1 MILGNP
7 MDLGHEYVR
16 RLEEARAFILERDRF
31 LVVSHVNPDGD
42 AIGSTLA
49 VGHMLQSMGK
59 QVAMVNEGAV
69 PAKFQML
76 PDCGSILDFGSAVS
90 GDARPLFDG
99 VIAVDCADYERIGRV
114 REWFPDSVPLLNI
127 DHHPTNDAYGTVNVI
142 HPEAAATA
150 QVLYDLVETCG
161 LSWSK
166 ELATCIYTGL
176 LTDTGGF
183 RYSNT
188 TPKVMQIASDMLR
201 HGVNGNVLADQLLEK
216 LTHSHITILRKA
228 LSNLIFTPDR
238 RIAWMS
244 VSLDDI
250 REAGADG
257 GDMDGLVNYPRNV
270 EGVEVGML
278 FKQSAES
285 QYKVSLRSAG
295 LADVAAVAQTFGGGG
310 HVRAAGCTVAGSLE
324 EVVRRVV
331 AEVERAL
338 G

>member
-7 MDLGHEYVR
+7 SDYGPEVVR
-16 RLEEARAFILERDRF
+16 QLEEAKAFILNQDRF

-49 VGHMLQSMGK
+49 VGHMLEQLGK
-59 QVAMVNEGAV
+59 SYIMMNEGAV
-69 PAKFQML
+69 PAKFSLL
-76 PDCGSILDFGSAVS
+76 PGYADIRDYSAWGSQDKPEFQA
-90 GDARPLFDG
+90 

-114 REWFPDSVPLLNI
+114 REWFPDAVPLLNI
-127 DHHPTNDAYGTVNVI
+127 DHHPTNDAYGTANLI

-150 QVLYDLVETCG
+150 QVLYDLTVTMA
-161 LSWSK
+161 LPWTKPFS
-166 ELATCIYTGL
+166 TCIYTGL

-188 TPKVMQIASDMLR
+188 TPKVMQIASEMLR
-201 HGVNGNVLADQLLEK
+201 QGVNGNELADQLLEK
-216 LTHSHITILRKA
+216 LTFSHISILRKA
-228 LSNLIFTPDR
+228 LSNLNFTSDKK
-238 RIAWMS
+238 IAWMS

-270 EGVEVGML
+270 EGVEVGLL
-278 FKQSAES
+278 FKQSGNLL
-285 QYKVSLRSAG
+285 YKVSLRSAG
-295 LADVAAVAQTFGGGG
+295 LADVSAIAQRFGGGG
-310 HVRAAGCTVAGSLE
+310 HIRAAGCTVQGTLQEAVQQVLT
-324 EVVRRVV
+324 
-331 AEVERAL
+331 EVERAL